1 MRAVVLDYASRELA
15 LRQMPEPELH
25 SPSEVLLRIHEVG
38 VCGTDR
44 ELALFRLGFPPPGQQ
59 RLVIGHEALG
69 QVVAVGP
76 AVTRLRPGDWVVPMV
91 RRPCRPPCPSCARGR
106 RDLCVSPG
114 MRERGIFGLDGY
126 FADYAVD
133 EEEDLVPVPASLVE
147 RAVLIEPLSV
157 VEKAV
162 TRALRLHEPGAST
175 ALVLGAGPIGM
186 LAALVLGRRGL
197 SVAVHSLEPPDHPR
211 AVLLGEAG
219 IEYLPELGSREADI
233 VIEATGSASSAVAG
247 IEHLAPLGV
256 AVILGAPD
264 AESEFPFR
272 RLIVGNR
279 CVIGSVNASPE
290 AFASAVDDLAAFDG
304 ALVDRLIARTPLARF
319 HENILGPPAAAP
331 KLVHVLAG

>member
-15 LRQMPEPELH
+15 LRELPEPELR

-44 ELALFRLGFPPPGQQ
+44 ELALFRLGFPPPGKQ
-59 RLVIGHEALG
+59 RLVIGHEALA
-69 QVVAVGP
+69 QVIAAGP

-91 RRPCRPPCPSCARGR
+91 RRPCRPPCSSCARGR

-133 EEEDLVPVPASLVE
+133 EEEDLVPVPATLVG

-162 TRALRLHEPGAST
+162 ATALRLHEPGAKT
-175 ALVLGAGPIGM
+175 ALVLGAGPIGI
-186 LAALVLGRRGL
+186 LAALVLERRGL
-197 SVAVHSLEPPDHPR
+197 AVAVHSLEPPDHPR
-211 AVLLGEAG
+211 AALLRDAG
-219 IEYLPELGSREADI
+219 VAYRSELGTQEADI
-233 VIEATGSASSAVAG
+233 VIEATGAAESAVAG

-264 AESEFPFR
+264 AAARFPFR

-290 AFASAVDDLAAFDG
+290 AFAAAVEDLAAFDAAWTG
-304 ALVDRLIARTPLARF
+304 RLIQRTPLGRF
-319 HENILGPPAAAP
+319 RENILGPPATAP

>member
-1 MRAVVLDYASRELA
+1 MRAVVLDYSSRELA
-15 LRQMPEPELH
+15 LCEMPEPELR
-25 SPSEVLLRIHEVG
+25 SPSQVLLRIHEVG

-44 ELALFRLGFPPPGQQ
+44 ELALFRLGFPPAGQR

-69 QVVAVGP
+69 QVVAAGP
-76 AVTRLRPGDWVVPMV
+76 AVQRLRRGDWVVPMV

-106 RDLCVSPG
+106 RDLCISPG

-133 EEEDLVPVPASLVE
+133 EEDDLVAVPASLVD

-162 TRALRLHEPGAST
+162 AAALRLHEPGAAT
-175 ALVLGAGPIGM
+175 ALVLGAGPIGI
-186 LAALVLGRRGL
+186 LAALALERRGL
-197 SVAVHSLEPPDHPR
+197 AVAVHSLEPPDHPR
-211 AVLLGEAG
+211 AALLAGAG
-219 IEYLPELGSREADI
+219 IEYLPELGTREADI

-247 IEHLAPLGV
+247 IERLAPLGV

-264 AESEFPFR
+264 APAHFPFR

-290 AFASAVDDLAAFDG
+290 AFAAAVEDLASFDG
-304 ALVDRLIARTPLARF
+304 GLIKRLIERTPLARF
-319 HENILGPPAAAP
+319 RENILGPPALAP
-331 KLVHVLAG
+331 KLVHVLAD